1 MDPVQRPIPTP
12 LVEVAPDGALG
23 REIDGQIAP
32 LAAGAEDVEDG
43 VEDVPHVCLA
53 GPTAAGFGRHVGLDQ
68 GPLRVGDVA
77 GVMVHSHTNTTLVTP
92 RLFSLWDRLL
102 ESPII
107 WEMWVGIC
115 TVQWSC
121 ADEGPLPR
129 LV

>member
-77 GVMVHSHTNTTLVTP
+77 KVMVHSHTNTTLVTP
-92 RLFSLWDRLL
+92 RLFSLWDRL
-102 ESPII
+102 
-107 WEMWVGIC
+107 
-115 TVQWSC
+115 
-121 ADEGPLPR
+121 
-129 LV
+129 